1 MHMAE
6 GDLYSSEM
14 RIFNL
19 EAEQSVLGAILIDP
33 SCLSDVM
40 AYISVDSFSRPQNR
54 ELYAI
59 ILRMFASGQPIDF
72 VTVLNEAIADK
83 VFENEGDAKVYLAEL
98 AQIVPSVA
106 NVTAYAKIV
115 QEKHYL
121 RRLVDIA
128 SDIIQN
134 AQEGT
139 SNPSELLD
147 LAEQKIFEIRQGRDA
162 KGLRRIEEVIVGVYD
177 HLQKLSGDDK
187 EQYLGTRS
195 GFSGLD
201 HVLTGLNKSDLLLVA
216 GRPGMGKT
224 SFALNICENVAMRAG
239 KKVVIFS
246 LEMSAEQLVQRML
259 SSQASISSYSLR
271 TGTLTPDEWI
281 RLASSA
287 DMLSRSPIFIDDA
300 TDVTVASMKAKLRR
314 IPDLG
319 LIVIDYLQLMT
330 GNRRTDNR
338 AQEISEI
345 TRGLKTLAKE
355 FDVPVICC
363 SQLSRATEGRQDR
376 RPVLSDLRESGS
388 IEQDADVV
396 MFIYRDAY
404 YNRESEEQNV
414 AECIIAKNRHGETG
428 SVKIGWDGQF
438 TRFSNLEYYRDEQ

>member
-1 MHMAE
+1 
-6 GDLYSSEM
+6 
-14 RIFNL
+14 
-19 EAEQSVLGAILIDP
+19 
-33 SCLSDVM
+33 
-40 AYISVDSFSRPQNR
+40 
-54 ELYAI
+54 
-59 ILRMFASGQPIDF
+59 
-72 VTVLNEAIADK
+72 
-83 VFENEGDAKVYLAEL
+83 
-98 AQIVPSVA
+98 
-106 NVTAYAKIV
+106 
-115 QEKHYL
+115 
-121 RRLVDIA
+121 
-128 SDIIQN
+128 
-134 AQEGT
+134 
-139 SNPSELLD
+139 
-147 LAEQKIFEIRQGRDA
+147 
-162 KGLRRIEEVIVGVYD
+162 
-177 HLQKLSGDDK
+177 
-187 EQYLGTRS
+187 
-195 GFSGLD
+195 
-201 HVLTGLNKSDLLLVA
+201 
-216 GRPGMGKT
+216 
-224 SFALNICENVAMRAG
+224 
-239 KKVVIFS
+239 
-246 LEMSAEQLVQRML
+246 
-259 SSQASISSYSLR
+259 
-271 TGTLTPDEWI
+271 
-281 RLASSA
+281 
-287 DMLSRSPIFIDDA
+287 MLSRSPIFIDDA

>member
-1 MHMAE
+1 MAE
-6 GDLYSSEM
+6 GDLYSPEM
-14 RIFNL
+14 RLFNL

-33 SCLSDVM
+33 ACLSDVM
-40 AYISVDSFSRPQNR
+40 AYLSVDSFYRPQNK

-59 ILRMFASGQPIDF
+59 ILRMFSSGQPIDF
-72 VTVLNEAIADK
+72 VTVLNEAIADR
-83 VFENEGDAKVYLAEL
+83 VFESEGDAKVYLAEL

-121 RRLVDIA
+121 RRLVDVA
-128 SDIIQN
+128 SGIIQN
-134 AQEGT
+134 AQEGV

-147 LAEQKIFEIRQGRDA
+147 MAEQQIFEIRQGRDA

-177 HLQKLSGDDK
+177 HLQKLSGEDK
-187 EQYLGTRS
+187 EQYLGIRS
-195 GFSGLD
+195 GFTGID
-201 HVLTGLNKSDLLLVA
+201 HILTGLNKSDLLLVA

-224 SFALNICENVAMRAG
+224 SFALNICEHVAMRAG
-239 KKVVIFS
+239 KRSVIFS

-259 SSQASISSYSLR
+259 SSQASISSYALR
-271 TGTLTPDEWI
+271 TGTLSPDEWV

-287 DMLSRSPIFIDDA
+287 DLLSRSPILIDDA

-314 IPDLG
+314 VPDLG
-319 LIVIDYLQLMT
+319 LVVIDYLQLMS
-330 GNRRTDNR
+330 GRRRTDNR

-404 YNRESEEQNV
+404 YNRESEEQNI
-414 AECIIAKNRHGETG
+414 AECIVAKNRHGETG
-428 SVKIGWDGQF
+428 SVKIGWNGEF
-438 TRFSNLEYYRDEQ
+438 TRFSNLEFYRDEG

>member
-1 MHMAE
+1 MAE
-6 GDLYSSEM
+6 GDLYSPEM
-14 RIFNL
+14 RLFNL

-33 SCLSDVM
+33 ACLSDVM
-40 AYISVDSFSRPQNR
+40 AYLSVDSFYRPQNK

-59 ILRMFASGQPIDF
+59 ILRMFSSGQPIDF
-72 VTVLNEAIADK
+72 VTVLNEAIADR
-83 VFENEGDAKVYLAEL
+83 VFESEGDAKVYLAEL

-121 RRLVDIA
+121 RRLVDVA
-128 SDIIQN
+128 SGIIQN
-134 AQEGT
+134 AQEGV

-147 LAEQKIFEIRQGRDA
+147 MAEQQIFEIRQGRDA

-177 HLQKLSGDDK
+177 HLQKLSGEDK
-187 EQYLGTRS
+187 EQYLGIRS
-195 GFSGLD
+195 GFTGID
-201 HVLTGLNKSDLLLVA
+201 HILTGLNKSDLLLVA

-224 SFALNICENVAMRAG
+224 SFALNICEHVAMRAG
-239 KKVVIFS
+239 KRSVIFS

-259 SSQASISSYSLR
+259 SSQASISSYALR
-271 TGTLTPDEWI
+271 TGTLSPDEWV

-287 DMLSRSPIFIDDA
+287 DLLSRSPILIDDA

-314 IPDLG
+314 VPDLG
-319 LIVIDYLQLMT
+319 LVVIDYLQLMS
-330 GNRRTDNR
+330 GSRRTDNR

-404 YNRESEEQNV
+404 YNRESEEQNI
-414 AECIIAKNRHGETG
+414 AECIVAKNRHGETG
-428 SVKIGWDGQF
+428 SVKIGWNGEF
-438 TRFSNLEYYRDEQ
+438 TRFSNLEFYRDEG